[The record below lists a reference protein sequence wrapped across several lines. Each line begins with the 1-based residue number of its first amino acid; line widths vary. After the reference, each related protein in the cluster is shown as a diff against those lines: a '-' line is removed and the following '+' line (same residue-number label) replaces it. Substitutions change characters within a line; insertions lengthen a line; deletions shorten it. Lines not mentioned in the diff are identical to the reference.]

1 MKSKRIIWS
10 QSGSPCEK
18 ARQNIYSD
26 SKRKVICSSVWA
38 AYNALQNSHPIF
50 NWILFFLKGEKLR
63 SYDVYNAG
71 VATHFVSCDKVSHT
85 L

>member
-18 ARQNIYSD
+18 ARQNVYSD
-26 SKRKVICSSVWA
+26 SKRNVICSSVWA

-50 NWILFFLKGEKLR
+50 NWILRGKVKKLR
-63 SYDVYNAG
+63 CLQCWCGDAFRLLRQGKSYIIE
-71 VATHFVSCDKVSHT
+71 
-85 L
+85 